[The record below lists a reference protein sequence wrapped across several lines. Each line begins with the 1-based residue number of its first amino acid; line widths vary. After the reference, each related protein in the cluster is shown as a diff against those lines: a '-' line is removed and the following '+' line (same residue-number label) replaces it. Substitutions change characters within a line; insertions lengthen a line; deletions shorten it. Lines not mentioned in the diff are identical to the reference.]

1 MKNNV
6 VRLLLTIF
14 AVLLLAACSG
24 APAAQA
30 PAADAPAAEA
40 PAAGAPAAEAAPAAD
55 IAPAGEASAR
65 GFFESPAMAEKVAA
79 GELPPVDERL
89 PDEPMV
95 VTPSGE
101 VGKYG
106 GEQHG
111 AAFGPTTGQLDTE
124 ALRMQSLLFIEPD
137 LVTLTPNIL
146 AGLDRSDDFTTW
158 TLHLRPGMKWSDGE
172 PFGADDFV
180 YWYEDML
187 LNPELTPSVNI
198 AYRTGDEVMQLEKI
212 DDATVQVTFAAPNP
226 NFDLTLSK
234 SYWNDRMFAPKHYL
248 SQWHPTYNPDA
259 AAKASAEGFESWVLA
274 HQFHDDFGQAQQDT
288 NLPDISPWV
297 LTSFDELGNEYFE
310 RNPYYWKVD
319 TAGNQLPYID
329 RQVSIL
335 VQDAQVRILKF
346 ISQELDA
353 AGENPLPVSEF
364 PFYVENEEQGNYRV
378 FLFDNSRGNDVGFS
392 INQTIEDEGLREI
405 FTDLRFRQ
413 ALSLG
418 IDRDEMNSILYF
430 GRAKVRQAT
439 IPDSVS
445 FYEDWMGEHFAQF
458 DVDAANALLDEIG
471 LARGA
476 GGLRT
481 RVDGSPLEITLEC
494 WEEFCPH
501 SEQVA
506 EMWTNNLGIKTTM
519 NQIERT
525 LWLERNQANEQ
536 QIYAHPYDSI
546 AEPVLRSNSCARIR
560 PLSVDSYAPL
570 WRLWY
575 NTAGAD
581 GEEPSE
587 AYQSINDLCDQFAV
601 SIPNS
606 DEYVELGGQ
615 LASEYTEQLYTLGV
629 SIAPRVIIISNRL
642 GNTPT
647 EGIFAG
653 DYMFWVPY
661 RGDQWYVK

>member
-1 MKNNV
+1 MKSTV
-6 VRLLLTIF
+6 IRMLLAI
-14 AVLLLAACSG
+14 AAMILLAACGG
-24 APAAQA
+24 APAAPPVADA
-30 PAADAPAAEA
+30 PAADAPATDAPAAEA
-40 PAAGAPAAEAAPAAD
+40 PAAD
-55 IAPAGEASAR
+55 NAPAGVASPRGYFEAPQLT
-65 GFFESPAMAEKVAA
+65 ELVAS
-79 GELPPVDERL
+79 GDLPPVDERL
-89 PDEPMV
+89 PEDPMV
-95 VTPSGE
+95 VTPTDE

-111 AAFGPTTGQLDTE
+111 AGFGPSTGQLDTE
-124 ALRMQSLLFIEPD
+124 GLRMQSLLFIEPD
-137 LVTLTPNIL
+137 LVTLTPNII

-158 TLHLRPGMKWSDGE
+158 TLHLRTGMKWSDGA
-172 PFGADDFV
+172 PFTADDFV
-180 YWYEDML
+180 YWYESML
-187 LNPELTPSVNI
+187 LNTDLTPSPSVV
-198 AYRTGDEVMQLEKI
+198 YTVGGEVMQLEKI
-212 DDATVQVTFAAPNP
+212 DETTIQVTFSAPNP

-234 SYWNDRMFAPKHYL
+234 SYWNDRMFAPAHYL
-248 SQWHPTYNPDA
+248 SQYHINHNPDA
-259 AAKASAEGFESWVLA
+259 NALATSEGFENWILA
-274 HQFHDDFGQAQQDT
+274 HQYHDDFGQAQQDT
-288 NLPDISPWV
+288 NLPDITPWV
-297 LTSFDELGNEYFE
+297 LTSIDELGNEYFE

-353 AGENPLPVSEF
+353 AGENPLPVSEY
-364 PFYVENEEQGNYRV
+364 PFYVENEETGNYRV

-392 INQTIEDEGLREI
+392 INQTVNDPGLREI
-405 FTDLRFRQ
+405 FTDVRFRQ

-418 IDRDEMNSILYF
+418 IDRDEINNILYF

-439 IPDSVS
+439 IPESVS
-445 FYEDWMGEHFAQF
+445 FYEDWMGEHYAQF

-471 LARGA
+471 LAKGA
-476 GGLRT
+476 DGLRT
-481 RVDGSPLEITLEC
+481 RLDGSPLEITLEC

-519 NQIERT
+519 SQIERT
-525 LWLERNQANEQ
+525 LWLERNQANEG
-536 QIYAHPYDSI
+536 QIFAHPYDSI

-560 PLSVDSYAPL
+560 PFTTDGYAPL
-570 WRLWY
+570 WRTWY
-575 NTAGAD
+575 NTGGAE
-581 GEEPSE
+581 GEEPP
-587 AYQSINDLCDQFAV
+587 AAHQALMALCDQFAV
-601 SIPNS
+601 SVPNS
-606 DEYVELGGQ
+606 DEYLELGKQ
-615 LASEYTEQLYTLGV
+615 IATLYTEELYSLGV
-629 SIAPRVIIISNRL
+629 SIAPRVMIISNRL